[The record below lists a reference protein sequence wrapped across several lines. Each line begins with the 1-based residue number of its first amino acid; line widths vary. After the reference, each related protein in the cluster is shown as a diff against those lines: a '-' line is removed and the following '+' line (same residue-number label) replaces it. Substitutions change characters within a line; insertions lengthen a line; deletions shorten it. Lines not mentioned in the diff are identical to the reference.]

1 MRVNAL
7 KLQYLC
13 YCVTLRVTVLFYSM
27 KRKRK
32 YEESLKRRS
41 KEEKE
46 QLKLGRCG
54 SLRYSNF

>member
-1 MRVNAL
+1 MRL
-7 KLQYLC
+7 SYSILR
-13 YCVTLRVTVLFYSM
+13 YCVTLRVTVLFLVN
-27 KRKRK
+27 
-32 YEESLKRRS
+32 EEKIKKIRSLKRRS

>member
-1 MRVNAL
+1 MRL
-7 KLQYLC
+7 SYSILR
-13 YCVTLRVTVLFYSM
+13 YCVTLRVTVLFLLNEE
-27 KRKRK
+27 KIRKIR
-32 YEESLKRRS
+32 SLKRRS